1 MIAKTPEPRLVKI
14 PRAAEYADCHPD
26 TIRNY
31 IANGTLKKYGTGRM
45 TRVDLNDVD
54 RWLKPAGAR

>member
-1 MIAKTPEPRLVKI
+1 MTTKAPLRNMVTIKK
-14 PRAAEYADCHPD
+14 AAEYADCHVR
-26 TIRNY
+26 TIERR
-31 IANGTLKKYGTGRM
+31 IADGTLTRYGTGRM